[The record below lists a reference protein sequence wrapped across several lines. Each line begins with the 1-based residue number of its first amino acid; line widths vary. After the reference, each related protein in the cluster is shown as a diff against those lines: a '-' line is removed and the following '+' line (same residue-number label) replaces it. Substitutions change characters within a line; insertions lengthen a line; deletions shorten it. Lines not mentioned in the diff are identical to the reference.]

1 MVVFLLVLN
10 GCSLPGLSGSSENSI
25 TIGSLNTSESTT
37 VAYIIKGFIEYHTD
51 KKADI
56 IGNMGSSI
64 VQHQAIN
71 QGEVDITATRY
82 TGTDLPGTLNMDPV
96 TDTDEALDIVQREFD
111 KRFDQIWFDPYGFEN
126 SYAFTVTSDLAEQED
141 LENVSDIEDIASE
154 LSLGVD
160 NSWLNREGD
169 GYQGF
174 IDMYGFEFGDAY
186 PMQIGLVYQAVESG
200 DMDVVL
206 AYSTDGRIEA
216 FDLVNLEDDKQ
227 FFPPYDASPVARKDV
242 LEEHP
247 DVREL
252 IEALAGSIDQETMRQ
267 MNYEADVQ
275 MKEPSI
281 VAKEF
286 LEENNYFSD
295 QL

>member
-1 MVVFLLVLN
+1 MILFLLILN
-10 GCSLPGLSGSSENSI
+10 GCSLPGLSGSSKNSI
-25 TIGSLNTSESTT
+25 TIGALNTSESTT
-37 VAYIIKGFIEYHTD
+37 VAYIIKGLIEHHTD

-96 TDTDEALDIVQREFD
+96 TDTDKALEIVQREFD

-126 SYAFTVTSDLAEQED
+126 SYAFTVTSDLAEQEG
-141 LENVSDIEDIASE
+141 LEKVSDIEDLAPD
-154 LSLGVD
+154 LRLGVD
-160 NSWLNREGD
+160 NAWLNREGD

-174 IDMYGFEFGDAY
+174 IDMYGFEFGKAY

-227 FFPPYDASPVARKDV
+227 FFPPYDASSVARKDI
-242 LEEHP
+242 LEENP
-247 DVREL
+247 EVRKILET
-252 IEALAGSIDQETMRQ
+252 LAGKIDQETMRQ

-286 LEENNYFSD
+286 LEKNNYFSD
-295 QL
+295 KL